1 MGGGGFGIFDTAGRD
16 VQQPDRDGSVGTGGN
31 TFKDVRTFKVDN
43 IEMLCASLDLNCSIS
58 PHYNGGK
65 MVEAPGGKRNRD
77 DQILYLDDLIKK
89 EKERWWEE

>member
-1 MGGGGFGIFDTAGRD
+1 
-16 VQQPDRDGSVGTGGN
+16 
-31 TFKDVRTFKVDN
+31 
-43 IEMLCASLDLNCSIS
+43 
-58 PHYNGGK
+58 